1 MSYCSIS
8 LGKKN
13 KATKQQ
19 ETTLASEVTHKQAE
33 VVYFFN
39 FLKISFN
46 CSLSLTLLFEVIR
59 LQKKSLFQMKKN
71 LLVSITSN
79 NLTLSRLRVVQL
91 QITQKTQDKKQ
102 LGTNPFSSHIKVK
115 VVTEVILSLAIVNT

>member
-46 CSLSLTLLFEVIR
+46 CSLSLTLLFEAIR

-79 NLTLSRLRVVQL
+79 NLTLSPLRVVQL

>member
-46 CSLSLTLLFEVIR
+46 CSLTIR

>member
-46 CSLSLTLLFEVIR
+46 CSLTIR
-59 LQKKSLFQMKKN
+59 LQEKESFSDEKKSAGQYHK
-71 LLVSITSN
+71 
-79 NLTLSRLRVVQL
+79 
-91 QITQKTQDKKQ
+91 
-102 LGTNPFSSHIKVK
+102 
-115 VVTEVILSLAIVNT
+115 

>member
-79 NLTLSRLRVVQL
+79 NLTLSPLRVVQL
-91 QITQKTQDKKQ
+91 QITQKT
-102 LGTNPFSSHIKVK
+102 
-115 VVTEVILSLAIVNT
+115 